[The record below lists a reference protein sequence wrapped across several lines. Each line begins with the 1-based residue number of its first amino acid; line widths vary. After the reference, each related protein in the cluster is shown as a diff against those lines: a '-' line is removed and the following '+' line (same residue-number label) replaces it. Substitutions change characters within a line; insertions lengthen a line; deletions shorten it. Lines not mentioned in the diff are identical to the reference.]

1 MNEEGYME
9 DSRIKNF
16 PISFFAV
23 IMGLTGLAIAYMR
36 SSFMIDTASSIGIGL
51 TVIATAIFFLFLLL
65 YLTKILKYMNQVK
78 AEFQHPIKSSFFPTI
93 SISLLLLA
101 IAYGTINPS
110 ISFIFW
116 LFGTILHFIF
126 LVRIL
131 TYWINREFKIEMI
144 NPAWFIPVVGTI
156 IVPIQGINY
165 STELSWFFFSIGII
179 FWICLFTI
187 VFYRFIFHN
196 PLPDRLYPTFFI
208 LIAPPAVGFISY
220 TKLIGTIDTL
230 GNLLFY
236 FALFL
241 CIVLFALIKKFINL
255 KFYISW
261 WAYTF
266 PLDAVTIAIAARYHM
281 TGLPIYKYLTL
292 LSLLITT
299 VVIGIVLIKTLVAV
313 SKKEICVEE

>member
-1 MNEEGYME
+1 MEE
-9 DSRIKNF
+9 SRIKNF

-36 SSFMIDTASSIGIGL
+36 FAFLGETFRLAGIAI
-51 TVIATAIFFLFLLL
+51 TYVATLIFCFFAII
-65 YLTKILKYMNQVK
+65 YLMKILKYMDQVK
-78 AEFQHPIKSSFFPTI
+78 VEFLHPIKSNFFPTI
-93 SISLLLLA
+93 SISLLLLS
-101 IAYGTINPS
+101 IAYGSINHS
-110 ISFIFW
+110 LSYIMW
-116 LFGTILHFIF
+116 LIGAILHFIF
-126 LVRIL
+126 LLRIL
-131 TYWINREFKIEMI
+131 TYWINKEFKIEMI
-144 NPAWFIPVVGTI
+144 NPSWFIPVVGTI
-156 IVPIQGINY
+156 IVPIEGMKY
-165 STELSWFFFSIGII
+165 YVELSWFFFSIGII

-230 GNLLFY
+230 SNLLFY

-241 CIVLFALIKKFINL
+241 CIVLFALIKKFLRL

-266 PLDAVTIAIAARYHM
+266 PLDAITIAIAMRYQM
-281 TGLPIYKYLTL
+281 TGSPFYKI
-292 LSLLITT
+292 LSIIAITVT
-299 VVIGIVLIKTLVAV
+299 TIVIGIVFLKTLVAV
-313 SKKEICVEE
+313 SRREICIEE

>member
-1 MNEEGYME
+1 ME

-36 SSFMIDTASSIGIGL
+36 ASFLEETLKSAGIGL
-51 TVIATAIFFLFLLL
+51 AYLATVIFCLFLFV
-65 YLTKILKYMNQVK
+65 YLIKIIKYMPQVK
-78 AEFQHPIKSSFFPTI
+78 AEFLHPIKSSFFPTI
-93 SISLLLLA
+93 SISLLLLS
-101 IAYGTINPS
+101 IAYASINQS
-110 ISFIFW
+110 LSFFMW
-116 LFGTILHFIF
+116 FFGTILHFIF

-131 TYWINREFKIEMI
+131 TYWINKEFKIEMI

-156 IVPIQGINY
+156 IVPIQGMNY
-165 STELSWFFFSIGII
+165 SSDISWFFFSIGII

-208 LIAPPAVGFISY
+208 LIAPPAVGFLSY
-220 TKLIGTIDTL
+220 TKIVGVIDTL
-230 GNLLFY
+230 SNLLFY

-241 CIVLFALIKKFINL
+241 CIVLFALIKKFLRL

-266 PLDAVTIAIAARYHM
+266 PLDAITIAIAMRYHI
-281 TGLPIYKYLTL
+281 TGSEFYKFLTL
-292 LSLLITT
+292 ISLVLTTT
-299 VVIGIVLIKTLVAV
+299 VIGVVTIKTIYAV
-313 SKKEICVEE
+313 SKREICVEES

>member
-1 MNEEGYME
+1 ME
-9 DSRIKNF
+9 NSRIKNF

-36 SSFMIDTASSIGIGL
+36 TSFLGETLKLIGVGL
-51 TVIATAIFFLFLLL
+51 TYVASVIFWLFVIL
-65 YLTKILKYMNQVK
+65 YLIKIIKYSSQVK
-78 AEFQHPIKSSFFPTI
+78 EEFHHPIKSSFFPTI
-93 SISLLLLA
+93 SISLLLLS
-101 IAYGTINPS
+101 IAYDSINQS
-110 ISFIFW
+110 ISFFMW
-116 LFGTILHFIF
+116 FCGTILHFIF

-131 TYWINREFKIEMI
+131 IYWINKEFKIEMI

-156 IVPIQGINY
+156 IIPIQGINY
-165 STELSWFFFSIGII
+165 SVDLSWFFFSVGII

-208 LIAPPAVGFISY
+208 LIAPPAIGFISY
-220 TKLIGTIDTL
+220 TKIIGSIDTL

-266 PLDAVTIAIAARYHM
+266 PLDAITIAIAMRYQM
-281 TGLPIYKYLTL
+281 TGLAFYKLLTL
-292 LSLLITT
+292 IALAITT
-299 VVIGIVLIKTLVAV
+299 TIIGIVTLKTIHAV
-313 SKKEICVEE
+313 SKRQICVEE